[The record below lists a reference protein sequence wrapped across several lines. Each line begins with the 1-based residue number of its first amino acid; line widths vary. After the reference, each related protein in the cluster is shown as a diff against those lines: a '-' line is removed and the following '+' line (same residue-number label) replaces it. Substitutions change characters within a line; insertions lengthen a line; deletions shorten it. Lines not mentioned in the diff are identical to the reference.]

1 MESRR
6 EAGSDAG
13 SDERAQAEARLM
25 VERAEDSWQ
34 RQVAGEDA
42 FASPAAMSLL
52 RIVLLA
58 LAILAIVFLLFQRLA
73 QIG

>member
-1 MESRR
+1 
-6 EAGSDAG
+6 
-13 SDERAQAEARLM
+13 M